1 MRFELLPLFV
11 AASTVTAKVS
21 YDGAKAIRIPVGEDV
36 TPLMDIISKL
46 ELPTWK
52 GVQNGVPQANS
63 LVDLVVP
70 AEKVDEFNTLVAD
83 INHEVMHE
91 DLGASIAAETAT
103 VSAFQAGVV
112 DLSWYNAYHAY
123 ADHVQYLKDLQA
135 LYPKNSEIVV
145 AGDSGNGNPITGIHF
160 YGNAGKGKPAVV
172 IHGTV
177 HAREWITTLTVE
189 YLAYNLLSNYSTNT
203 EYKSIV
209 DKYDFFIFPVV
220 NPDGFLY
227 TQTNDRLWRKNRQS
241 VSTSTCL
248 GRDINRNWPFQW
260 SFPGGSST
268 NPCAQDY
275 RGVTAGDSPENKVL
289 VAQINALQKSQGVQL
304 FIDVHSYSQLFMT
317 PYGYSCDALSAK
329 NDVYQSLAKGTSA
342 AITAVYGTKYVYGPI
357 CSTIYQAT
365 GTSVD
370 YVSDVTQANFSFT
383 IELRDTGAN
392 GFVLPPSQILPT
404 SLETFEGFKYLL
416 KNI

>member
-103 VSAFQAGVV
+103 VSAFQGQHEPFPIVTLLTVFLAGVV

-177 HAREWITTLTVE
+177 HAREWITTLV
-189 YLAYNLLSNYSTNT
+189 
-203 EYKSIV
+203 
-209 DKYDFFIFPVV
+209 
-220 NPDGFLY
+220 
-227 TQTNDRLWRKNRQS
+227 
-241 VSTSTCL
+241 C
-248 GRDINRNWPFQW
+248 
-260 SFPGGSST
+260 
-268 NPCAQDY
+268 
-275 RGVTAGDSPENKVL
+275 
-289 VAQINALQKSQGVQL
+289 
-304 FIDVHSYSQLFMT
+304 
-317 PYGYSCDALSAK
+317 
-329 NDVYQSLAKGTSA
+329 
-342 AITAVYGTKYVYGPI
+342 
-357 CSTIYQAT
+357 
-365 GTSVD
+365 
-370 YVSDVTQANFSFT
+370 
-383 IELRDTGAN
+383 
-392 GFVLPPSQILPT
+392 
-404 SLETFEGFKYLL
+404 
-416 KNI
+416 